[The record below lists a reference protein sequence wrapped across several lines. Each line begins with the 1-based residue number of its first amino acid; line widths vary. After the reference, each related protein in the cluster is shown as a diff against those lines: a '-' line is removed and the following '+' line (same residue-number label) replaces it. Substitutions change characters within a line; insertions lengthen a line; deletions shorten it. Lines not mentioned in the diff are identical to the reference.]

1 MHLVIVGINYVLNI
15 NKDYKMKLKIT
26 TCFFS
31 ILFSLTIFADDSF
44 KIGDVEMAS
53 DAKSE
58 AFEQVKKKLGKW
70 EGTMVQGL
78 NGAIIDVSYVFALT
92 SGGNTITETL
102 VEDGVQMLTTY
113 SDDDGELVIRHYC
126 GLGTEP
132 VFKVKTLSA
141 STMSFELDKEKADLH
156 ADHESF
162 VIGMKWIMNDVNSIT
177 FENTVMLDG
186 SLTTNIAE
194 LQRVY

>member
-1 MHLVIVGINYVLNI
+1 MTI
-15 NKDYKMKLKIT
+15 KFKLLSIT
-26 TCFFS
+26 S
-31 ILFSLTIFADDSF
+31 ALLLSLSVVASNETIT
-44 KIGDVEMAS
+44 IGDVEMAS
-53 DAKSE
+53 DAKSA

-78 NGAIIDVSYVFALT
+78 NGAVIDVSYEFAMT

-132 VFKVKTLSA
+132 VFKVENLS
-141 STMSFELDKEKADLH
+141 TKGMSIILDQSKADLH
-156 ADHESF
+156 AEHESF
-162 VIGMKWIMNDVNSIT
+162 VTNMKWIMNSKDSIT
-177 FENTVMLDG
+177 FENIVMLDG
-186 SLTTNIAE
+186 EPTNNIAQ
-194 LQRVY
+194 LKRVY

>member
-1 MHLVIVGINYVLNI
+1 M
-15 NKDYKMKLKIT
+15 KTKMKKISLLIT
-26 TCFFS
+26 L
-31 ILFSLTIFADDSF
+31 LFSFSLFADDAV

-53 DAKSE
+53 DKKSA

-70 EGTMVQGL
+70 QGTMVQGL
-78 NGAIIDVSYVFALT
+78 NGAVIDVSYEFALT

-102 VEDGVQMLTTY
+102 LEDGVQMLTTY

-132 VFKVKTLSA
+132 VFQVESLSA
-141 STMSFELDKEKADLH
+141 DTMMIKLDNSKTDLH

-162 VIGMKWIMNDVNSIT
+162 VTNMKWIMNNNDSIT
-177 FENTVMLDG
+177 FQNTVMLDG
-186 SLTTNIAE
+186 SPTTNVAE
-194 LQRVY
+194 IKRVY

>member
-1 MHLVIVGINYVLNI
+1 MTI
-15 NKDYKMKLKIT
+15 KFKL
-26 TCFFS
+26 FS
-31 ILFSLTIFADDSF
+31 IIGALLLSLSAVASNETIT
-44 KIGDVEMAS
+44 IGDVEMAS
-53 DAKSE
+53 DTKSA

-78 NGAIIDVSYVFALT
+78 NGAVIDVSYEFAMT

-132 VFKVKTLSA
+132 VFKVDQLS
-141 STMSFELDKEKADLH
+141 SKSMSIKLDKSKADLH
-156 ADHESF
+156 AEHESF
-162 VIGMKWIMNDVNSIT
+162 VTNMKWTMNSNNSVT
-177 FENTVMLDG
+177 FENIVMLDG
-186 SLTTNIAE
+186 EPTKNIA
-194 LQRVY
+194 QINRVY